1 MTCPRR
7 RSYTQAWPDPDD
19 SLYAVLNR
27 TLGAA
32 KRPGVVVWLSYLKLF
47 FTCLAAEPRFVG
59 TLYRGVNIKPVRS
72 AERRAP
78 SAARRPARGGL
89 TRAHAPMPAGPVRHR
104 RQLSLV
110 SLLEL
115 HVGWLGHQRQ

>member
-59 TLYRGVNIKPVRS
+59 TLYRGVNIKPVRR

-78 SAARRPARGGL
+78 FAATHAGPDARA
-89 TRAHAPMPAGPVRHR
+89 RPMPAGPVRHR

>member
-59 TLYRGVNIKPVRS
+59 TLYRGVNIKPVRR

-78 SAARRPARGGL
+78 TAVRR
-89 TRAHAPMPAGPVRHR
+89 HACGAC
-104 RQLSLV
+104 S
-110 SLLEL
+110 
-115 HVGWLGHQRQ
+115 